1 MKNMENRDAIRL
13 FIRFLKE
20 HNAYSAYIQN
30 VIIDSDITFS
40 LTKVRKEKF
49 LSSAFRWDEKCNFY
63 DCKFWVRL
71 DMEWE
76 ELCEDMKDLNKRL

>member
-1 MKNMENRDAIRL
+1 MNENIYLKL

-30 VIIDSDITFS
+30 VIIDSDINFS
-40 LTKVRKEKF
+40 LDKVGKERF
-49 LSSAFRWDEKCNFY
+49 LSAAFRWEEKRNVY

-71 DMEWE
+71 DLKWE
-76 ELCEDMKDLNKRL
+76 ELCKKYRYM